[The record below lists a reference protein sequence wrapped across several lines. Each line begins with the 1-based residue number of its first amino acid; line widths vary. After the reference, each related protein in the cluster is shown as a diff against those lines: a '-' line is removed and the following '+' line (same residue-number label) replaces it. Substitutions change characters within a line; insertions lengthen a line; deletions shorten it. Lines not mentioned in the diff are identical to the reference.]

1 MGSDNSEK
9 NEIDPNIFKSI
20 DLFVPDRNSQS
31 KKLGEL
37 RTAIKDK
44 IVKENDT
51 FPELGNIIVDPKLG
65 RSNENQITLC
75 DLTGTGVQDT
85 AIATLTDKLAKEKN
99 IGKIIEN

>member
-1 MGSDNSEK
+1 
-9 NEIDPNIFKSI
+9 
-20 DLFVPDRNSQS
+20 VPDRNSQS

-37 RTAIKDK
+37 RTAIKNK
-44 IVKENDT
+44 IVKENDI

>member
-1 MGSDNSEK
+1 
-9 NEIDPNIFKSI
+9 
-20 DLFVPDRNSQS
+20 
-31 KKLGEL
+31 
-37 RTAIKDK
+37 
-44 IVKENDT
+44 
-51 FPELGNIIVDPKLG
+51 VDPKLG

>member
-1 MGSDNSEK
+1 M
-9 NEIDPNIFKSI
+9 I
-20 DLFVPDRNSQS
+20 LFQNLETLLWIQQ
-31 KKLGEL
+31 
-37 RTAIKDK
+37 
-44 IVKENDT
+44 
-51 FPELGNIIVDPKLG
+51 LG